1 MPDVPSR
8 QQRQQIEARANGVCE
23 YCKSPVQYAVQ
34 SFECEH
40 IIPVTLGGNTTLGNL
55 AFACGGCNR
64 CKSINIVGI
73 DPDNGQ
79 AAPLF
84 HPRQQQWHNHFIWN
98 ENFMLIIGI
107 TATGRA
113 TVKALRL
120 NRPGVINLRRILLMA
135 SEHPPKEE

>member
-8 QQRQQIEARANGVCE
+8 KQRQQIEARANGVCE
-23 YCKSPVQYAVQ
+23 YCKSPVKYGVQ

-40 IIPVTLGGNTTLGNL
+40 IVPVSLGGKTVPDNL

-64 CKSINIVGI
+64 CKSTKIVGL

-84 HPRQQQWHNHFIWN
+84 HPRKQQWHDHFIWN
-98 ENFMLIIGI
+98 EEYTLMIGI

-113 TVKALRL
+113 TVNALRL
-120 NRPGVINLRRILLMA
+120 NRPGVVNLRRVLVMMG
-135 SEHPPKEE
+135 EHPS